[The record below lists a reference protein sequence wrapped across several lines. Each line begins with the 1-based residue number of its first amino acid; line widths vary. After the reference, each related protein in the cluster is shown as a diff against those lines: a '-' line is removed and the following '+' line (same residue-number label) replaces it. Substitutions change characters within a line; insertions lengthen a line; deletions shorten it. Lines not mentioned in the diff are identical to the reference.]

1 MKQYFPL
8 HLRLFIAMLCKQID
22 SDLMGLE
29 HYHCNYV
36 STGISGR
43 GMRALLLRWSL
54 SGIFLYY
61 TTYCGLYIRTYIID
75 GFTPTLN
82 LMYVRIWNHFVV
94 YAFVYVRTCVCHY
107 TYVHVYVCV
116 MAESSKN
123 KMAD

>member
-61 TTYCGLYIRTYIID
+61 TTYCGLYIHTYIID

-82 LMYVRIWNHFVV
+82 LMYMEPLCCLCICVCTYMRMPLHI
-94 YAFVYVRTCVCHY
+94 RTCVRMCNGRILQ
-107 TYVHVYVCV
+107 
-116 MAESSKN
+116 E
-123 KMAD
+123 